1 MRVKVKEGKDSKG
14 KSGSKGYHFSVL
26 WVRGHLFMA
35 LFHVTLMGSQPHDET
50 VWKVTEADM
59 ISFLV
64 IFVAVEQLV
73 CKSPRSILSW
83 YLGNKSK

>member
-1 MRVKVKEGKDSKG
+1 
-14 KSGSKGYHFSVL
+14 
-26 WVRGHLFMA
+26 MA